1 METWN
6 NKEMRV
12 PGEDFEDGP
21 WSSFKDFKDGPL
33 LSSWTRADT
42 FYACQI
48 KSGERFADSHK
59 TKYEFVPLG
68 KIHCFQQLSNQVNQ
82 RNITEAKICMI
93 AFLEGWILFL
103 L

>member
-33 LSSWTRADT
+33 LSFEQLEESRH
-42 FYACQI
+42 FLCLSNKI
-48 KSGERFADSHK
+48 R
-59 TKYEFVPLG
+59 G
-68 KIHCFQQLSNQVNQ
+68 KICRFTQN
-82 RNITEAKICMI
+82 KI
-93 AFLEGWILFL
+93 
-103 L
+103 

>member
-42 FYACQI
+42 YYACQI

-59 TKYEFVPLG
+59 TKYELVPARQKPL
-68 KIHCFQQLSNQVNQ
+68 LSTIEQSSEPKKYY
-82 RNITEAKICMI
+82 R
-93 AFLEGWILFL
+93 G
-103 L
+103 